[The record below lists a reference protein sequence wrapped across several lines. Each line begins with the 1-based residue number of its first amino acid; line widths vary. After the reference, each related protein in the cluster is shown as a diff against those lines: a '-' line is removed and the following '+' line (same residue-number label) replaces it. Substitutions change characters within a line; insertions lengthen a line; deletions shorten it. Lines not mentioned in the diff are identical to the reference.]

1 MKNSYFIYA
10 PLYTTILDWFIF
22 LETGVPNLSMIVIC
36 LLYSKR
42 FVSNKYFINIVVIL
56 IASIIII
63 LVQPFKTQVF
73 IQFVKT
79 FLNLSVTFYYAY
91 LLFETFKKEGSFIFF
106 KINKLILLFVPI
118 LGIISYI
125 TNQSNFILSR
135 SYSMIIPR
143 IQFPFLEPSYL
154 GIYCGLLL
162 VLQRLTKFK
171 DNTLLTLILLNGIL
185 SQSPSFLL
193 IAILQQILW
202 RSKLK
207 NISIFQKTIFATI
220 ILTGSYYVYFRVY
233 NIFVYGFDFGGGME
247 RINSTL
253 AAIRLFLDKGFIGLG
268 LGQNSQ
274 YFDLYYVDQWKLLS
288 NIKTNGD
295 NFILTL
301 MNELGII
308 FFLILLF
315 QIKKNIYKRYIWL
328 ILLYG
333 SITGLIT
340 DPKFSLLIAIGYY
353 LKFYKNNE
361 KNINHSSSVKPSM
374 S

>member
-125 TNQSNFILSR
+125 TNQSNF
-135 SYSMIIPR
+135 
-143 IQFPFLEPSYL
+143 
-154 GIYCGLLL
+154 
-162 VLQRLTKFK
+162 
-171 DNTLLTLILLNGIL
+171 N
-185 SQSPSFLL
+185 
-193 IAILQQILW
+193 
-202 RSKLK
+202 
-207 NISIFQKTIFATI
+207 
-220 ILTGSYYVYFRVY
+220 
-233 NIFVYGFDFGGGME
+233 
-247 RINSTL
+247 
-253 AAIRLFLDKGFIGLG
+253 
-268 LGQNSQ
+268 
-274 YFDLYYVDQWKLLS
+274 
-288 NIKTNGD
+288 
-295 NFILTL
+295 
-301 MNELGII
+301 
-308 FFLILLF
+308 
-315 QIKKNIYKRYIWL
+315 
-328 ILLYG
+328 
-333 SITGLIT
+333 
-340 DPKFSLLIAIGYY
+340 
-353 LKFYKNNE
+353 
-361 KNINHSSSVKPSM
+361 
-374 S
+374 